1 MENASKAMFIAAGVL
16 IGIMILSLAVYLII
30 TFGSTS
36 AEIAKQKQLD
46 QINQFN
52 SQFTVYDGRKNLT
65 IHEVITLANLATQS
79 NINYDLDSSARGDK
93 ASMYV
98 AVFVNGIG
106 YLDQGIETT
115 NLNHYTNNIRQDILK
130 ISQNN
135 ELQKYTAKVS
145 VSQTTGMV
153 YFITISKL

>member
-145 VSQTTGMV
+145 ISQTTGMV